1 MDIQTA
7 LITAGEC
14 LIRGIFGYKP
24 DWIKYLDSGTG
35 LGSDWMTHWKYWTR
49 LGLQKS
55 SIRSTLVRVDHGA
68 GLLEWTPGG
77 DYDFC
82 QCRSRTWSRIF
93 EWKPDP
99 EQEWEFQFL
108 QESDN
113 WFYFFEGLIVRL
125 IYSLFLLDKLIQ
137 WWIQGGGQFGATYPP
152 KRLWRLLERRPFA
165 INAPLF
171 GAHGTRNRDKNIL
184 NKQFFRVVK
193 RQDLR
198 AGLCPTSS
206 WIAWT
211 VLLFRNST
219 TVSLILC
226 RVRTAHPSQTQSLSL
241 MTVLVLDLP
250 LGCTQM
256 VCFFARWPL
265 GKEKEK

>member
-1 MDIQTA
+1 MLEPGGQRQCWTWSGFRIAIQPDSAIQNRIRIGLDFKKNLSRSDMDIQTA

-35 LGSDWMTHWKYWTR
+35 LGSDWMTHWKYWTG

-137 WWIQGGGQFGATYPP
+137 WWIQGGGQFGATSPP
-152 KRLWRLLERRPFA
+152 NACGASL
-165 INAPLF
+165 NGAPL
-171 GAHGTRNRDKNIL
+171 
-184 NKQFFRVVK
+184 
-193 RQDLR
+193 
-198 AGLCPTSS
+198 P
-206 WIAWT
+206 
-211 VLLFRNST
+211 
-219 TVSLILC
+219 
-226 RVRTAHPSQTQSLSL
+226 
-241 MTVLVLDLP
+241 
-250 LGCTQM
+250 
-256 VCFFARWPL
+256 
-265 GKEKEK
+265 